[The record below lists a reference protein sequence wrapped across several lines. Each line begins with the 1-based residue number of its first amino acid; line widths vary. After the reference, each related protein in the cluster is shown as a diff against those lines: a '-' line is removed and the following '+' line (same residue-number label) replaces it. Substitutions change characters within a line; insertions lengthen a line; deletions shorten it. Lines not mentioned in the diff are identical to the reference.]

1 MMRRR
6 RWEVVQLVMQKLLT
20 EWILKQLKKVSKY
33 MRFSYK
39 GMEEDAIKIFEVL
52 KLKEKKLVGTKLYL
66 NSWGQRS
73 RGLKSRGT

>member
-33 MRFSYK
+33 MRFSNK